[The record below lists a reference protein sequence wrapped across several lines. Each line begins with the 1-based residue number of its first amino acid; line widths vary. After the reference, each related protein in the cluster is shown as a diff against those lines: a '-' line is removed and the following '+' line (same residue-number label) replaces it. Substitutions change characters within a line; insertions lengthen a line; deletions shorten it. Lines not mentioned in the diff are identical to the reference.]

1 MPFCPDCRFEYLP
14 QLRECPECGS
24 PLVEELPAHGKL
36 RSAPDF
42 TQVELCTV
50 TGELHARLVQNVLA
64 AEGIPSRII
73 SVWPFAGSSVLR
85 PPWPLGGGFDTPVR
99 IMVNQS
105 DLEKA
110 TVIYDDFERHEG
122 HAEEPSASEDE

>member
-1 MPFCPDCRFEYLP
+1 VPFCPDCRFEYLP

-24 PLVEELPAHGKL
+24 PLVADLPA
-36 RSAPDF
+36 RSKPGTVPDF
-42 TQVELCTV
+42 TQVALCTV
-50 TGELHARLVQNVLA
+50 TGELHARLVQNVLS

-73 SVWPFAGSSVLR
+73 SAWPFEGPSVLR

-105 DLEKA
+105 DLAKA
-110 TVIYDDFERHEG
+110 TVIYDDFEHSAG
-122 HAEEPSASEDE
+122 SAEEASPPEDE